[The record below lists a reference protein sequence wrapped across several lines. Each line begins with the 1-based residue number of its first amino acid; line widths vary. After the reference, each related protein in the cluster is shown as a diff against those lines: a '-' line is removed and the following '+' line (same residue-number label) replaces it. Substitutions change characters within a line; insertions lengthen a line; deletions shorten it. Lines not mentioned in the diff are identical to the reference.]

1 MTGPPARPAEP
12 VRPAEPARPAGPGG
26 PILAASL
33 ADLAAARGRLGSPV
47 VFVPTMGALHD
58 GHRSL
63 LRHAARLAAPD
74 GAVVVS
80 IFVNPR
86 QFGPGED
93 LDRYPRKLGA
103 DLTLCADEG
112 VAVVFAPA
120 AGEIYPAQPVV
131 TVDPGPMGQVLEGEF
146 RPGFFGGVLTVVLKL
161 FGLVRPDVAVFGDKD
176 AQQLALVRR
185 MSADLNLGIQIASVP
200 TFRDDDGLATSSRN
214 RYLSAAERRVA
225 LALPA
230 ALQAGQAEAANGP
243 RAVAEAARKSLDG
256 VAWILVPADGT
267 GGPAGAPAPQVP
279 VTVDY
284 LALVDPL
291 TFAPVPPGFT
301 GTAIL
306 VAAARVGGTRLID
319 NVQVEFT

>member
-1 MTGPPARPAEP
+1 MTDPPARPTES
-12 VRPAEPARPAGPGG
+12 GG

-47 VFVPTMGALHD
+47 VFVPTMGALHE

-63 LRHAARLAAPD
+63 LRHAARLAGPD
-74 GAVVVS
+74 GAVIVS

-93 LDRYPRKLGA
+93 LERYPRTLEA

-112 VAVVFAPA
+112 VAVVLAPS

-161 FGLVRPDVAVFGDKD
+161 FGLVRPDIAVFGDKD

-200 TFRDDDGLATSSRN
+200 TFRDDDGLAMSSRN

-225 LALPA
+225 LTLPA
-230 ALQAGQAEAANGP
+230 ALQAGRAEAANGP
-243 RAVAEAARKSLDG
+243 RAVAEAARRRLDG
-256 VAWILVPADGT
+256 VAGLVPADGT
-267 GGPAGAPAPQVP
+267 GGSAGTLAPQVP

-306 VAAARVGGTRLID
+306 AAAARIGGTRLID
-319 NVQVEFT
+319 NVHVEFT